1 MVQGG
6 GWRPRGPPSLTREP
20 KFLLLISHSD
30 LQLSNESEILEVILM
45 FMSSILIFLCHLLIV
60 FVSQEII
67 KTFNITK
74 PMIPPRPNMNHVVN
88 GNQNDDGDEEEE
100 EEDDN

>member
-1 MVQGG
+1 M
-6 GWRPRGPPSLTREP
+6 
-20 KFLLLISHSD
+20 LIS
-30 LQLSNESEILEVILM
+30 L
-45 FMSSILIFLCHLLIV
+45 ILIFCVILVFV

-74 PMIPPRPNMNHVVN
+74 PMIPPRPKMNNVISGGSSN
-88 GNQNDDGDEEEE
+88 RGNQNDDDDDEEE